1 MATLLFIISICILAR
16 IDTQGLKPRRI
27 KKKEDKAAGEPQSP
41 TKPRGRIMSIFQDQ
55 RGSNQQEQNK
65 DDATKDTE
73 DIYEGLEAS
82 LTLLLH
88 GLESDWIEEEMADD
102 DDFK

>member
-1 MATLLFIISICILAR
+1 
-16 IDTQGLKPRRI
+16 
-27 KKKEDKAAGEPQSP
+27 
-41 TKPRGRIMSIFQDQ
+41 MSIFQEP
-55 RGSNQQEQNK
+55 RGANLQAKAEEETSQER
-65 DDATKDTE
+65 
-73 DIYEGLEAS
+73 DIYGDLDAS